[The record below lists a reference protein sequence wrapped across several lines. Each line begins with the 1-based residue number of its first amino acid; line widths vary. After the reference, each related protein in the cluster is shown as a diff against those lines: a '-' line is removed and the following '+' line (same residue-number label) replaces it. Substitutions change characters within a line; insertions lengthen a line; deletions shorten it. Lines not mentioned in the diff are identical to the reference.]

1 MSPPHRLKR
10 NSACEPQGTG
20 HRDWPKGH
28 VLSLPSLA
36 FSSCYVYSPRAFGA
50 ACAASR
56 QLCERVKASDPG
68 WLPRYAGLVYRAS
81 LCDPQLAN
89 LFGGAA
95 VLVPIPG
102 SAPGRL
108 TGWPASQ
115 LAFALREVGLG
126 QCVWKGLRRQSA
138 VTKSATARARER
150 PTVREHYESFVV
162 ERPLPA
168 IQKIL
173 LVDDVITKGRTLL
186 AAAVRLHEQFPHADV
201 RAFALVRTLGFVPRV
216 DQLVGTC
223 HGVVRWAGGDARREP

>member
-1 MSPPHRLKR
+1 MNPPRRLKR
-10 NSACEPQGTG
+10 NSACEPRGTA

-28 VLSLPSLA
+28 VLPLPSLA
-36 FSSCYVYSPRAFGA
+36 FSSCYVYSPRATGA
-50 ACAASR
+50 ACEASC
-56 QLCERVKASDPG
+56 QLCERVKASDPR
-68 WLPRYAGLVYRAS
+68 WLPRCAGFVYRAS

-95 VLVPIPG
+95 VLVPVPG

-115 LAFALREVGLG
+115 LAFALREVGLAW
-126 QCVWKGLRRQSA
+126 QVWKGLHRRSA
-138 VTKSATARARER
+138 VTKSATARASER

-168 IQKIL
+168 IHKIL

-186 AAAVRLHEQFPHADV
+186 AAAVRLHERFPHADI
-201 RAFALVRTLGFVPRV
+201 RAFALIRTRGFMPRF
-216 DQLVGTC
+216 DQLAETC